1 MKILNLK
8 EINRD
13 IEIRSDQEVRY
24 AFVGRNKDSVL
35 AKLNIFHKLPNKN
48 SKIYVRVVLF
58 DESRFDLETML
69 HIKKGA
75 RNTDTYFKA
84 QVLLMSD
91 EASARVVPSLE
102 IEENEVKAGHAAT
115 ITQVDKNQIY
125 YLMSRGLT
133 KEESENMLIESF
145 LNF

>member
-102 IEENEVKAGHAAT
+102 IEENEVKH
-115 ITQVDKNQIY
+115 QKLRS
-125 YLMSRGLT
+125 YLFI
-133 KEESENMLIESF
+133 K
-145 LNF
+145 